1 MARIFAIC
9 KIGFPKQEKAKN
21 INERNLNLKKL
32 TVSRRRKERKL
43 PNVEYCLESSLSNGL

>member
-32 TVSRRRKERKL
+32 SVSRRRKERKL